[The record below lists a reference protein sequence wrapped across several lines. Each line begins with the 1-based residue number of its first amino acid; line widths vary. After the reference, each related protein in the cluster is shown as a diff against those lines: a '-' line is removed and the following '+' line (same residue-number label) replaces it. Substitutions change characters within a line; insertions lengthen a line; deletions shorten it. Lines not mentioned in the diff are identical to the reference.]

1 MGLAVPRGWIY
12 SHVFAGVA
20 DELGWNGSHAQTLVL
35 WKFLVPKIYKRH
47 TEKLYINMQNML
59 TKTRQ

>member
-12 SHVFAGVA
+12 THVFAGVA

-35 WKFLVPKIYKRH
+35 WKFLVSKTYK
-47 TEKLYINMQNML
+47 
-59 TKTRQ
+59 KTH